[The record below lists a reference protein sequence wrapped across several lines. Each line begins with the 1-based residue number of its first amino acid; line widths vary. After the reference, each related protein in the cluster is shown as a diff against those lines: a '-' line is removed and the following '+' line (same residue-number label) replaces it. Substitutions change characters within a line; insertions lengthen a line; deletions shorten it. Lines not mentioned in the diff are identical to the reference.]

1 MTLHRFVLFSV
12 FFSILV
18 LLPYGL
24 AFLES
29 SDEVVFQGLLF
40 NPADGNSYLAKMY
53 QGWQGSWHFKL
64 PYTAEPGDGAYLFL
78 YYLFLGH
85 LARWTGLSLILVYHL
100 ARWLGALFLLWALR
114 KFFIS
119 LDFSEKTTSRAFVL
133 TALGAGM
140 GWLVFL
146 FGQFTADFWV
156 AEAYP
161 FLSAYANP
169 HFPLGLGLMLFL
181 LAAPITQKA
190 GQAPVLGVQTA
201 LQAIAAFWL
210 AVLSPFGV
218 VIVFL
223 VTAGRLAWQA
233 VRFYALRSRQAT
245 DMPRFIQLLRNP
257 VFQPEWKM
265 LLVLLAAGF
274 PLLFYDLIVANCH
287 PVLAVWNAQN
297 LTPSPPVWDVLLSFS
312 PAIFLAVVGV
322 ISRLRKTAWQADT
335 LIIWLLTCL
344 ILMYFPWGLQR
355 RFMLGL
361 YVPTASLAVVGLDY
375 LAERTRLA
383 AKPLFILLL
392 VVSVISPLIVISS
405 GLYVAKQKDGRLFL
419 STGEAECLSW
429 LEVHSSPD
437 ALVLASPQMG
447 LYIPARTGRRVLY
460 GHPFETA
467 HAEKE
472 EQVVLQ
478 LLGQK
483 AAFEQAQAASQYL
496 QQRGVD
502 YLFWGEREAAIG
514 AFPAWVGLT
523 EVCRSGEASLFR
535 FEPE

>member
-1 MTLHRFVLFSV
+1 MTLHRFVFFLV
-12 FFSILV
+12 FLSILV

-29 SDEVVFQGLLF
+29 PDEVVFQGLLI
-40 NPADGNSYLAKMY
+40 NPVDGNSYLAKMY
-53 QGWQGSWHFKL
+53 QGWQGSWQFKL

-78 YYLFLGH
+78 YYLLLGH
-85 LARWTGLSLILVYHL
+85 LARWTGQSLILVYHL

-114 KFFIS
+114 NFFTS
-119 LDFSEKTTSRAFVL
+119 LGFPEKIASRAFVL

-146 FGQFTADFWV
+146 TGQFTADFWV

-181 LAAPITQKA
+181 LAAPIAKKP
-190 GQAPVLGVQTA
+190 GPNPVLSVQTVI
-201 LQAIAAFWL
+201 QAIAAFWL
-210 AVLSPFGV
+210 AILSPFGV

-223 VTAGRLAWQA
+223 VTTGRLAWQA
-233 VRFYALRSRQAT
+233 VRFYTVQSRQAAGR
-245 DMPRFIQLLRNP
+245 PRFIQLLRNP
-257 VFQPEWKM
+257 VFQPEWMM
-265 LLVLLAAGF
+265 LLLLLAAGF
-274 PLLFYDLIVANCH
+274 PLLFYDLIAANNH

-312 PAIFLAVVGV
+312 PAIFLAIVGV
-322 ISRLRKTAWQADT
+322 ISRLRNTAWQADT

-344 ILMYFPWGLQR
+344 VLMYFPWGLQR

-361 YVPTASLAVVGLDY
+361 YVPTAGLAVVGLDY
-375 LAERTRLA
+375 LAERIRLA
-383 AKPLFILLL
+383 SKPLFTLLL
-392 VVSVISPLIVISS
+392 LASVVSPLIVILA
-405 GLYVAKQKDGRLFL
+405 GLYGVKQKDGHLFL

-429 LEVHSSPD
+429 LEAHSAPD
-437 ALVLASPQMG
+437 ALVLASPQMA

-467 HAEKE
+467 QAEKE

-478 LLGQK
+478 LLGQS
-483 AAFEQAQAASQYL
+483 AAFEQPQAASQYL